1 MPFPSARQLACHRNS
16 SVRCRK
22 AYYEVLNSLNAS
34 NDFDEDD
41 MEGLVFQQEDGVPL
55 PNASMDYEHTFDEP
69 GPGSCDQES
78 GNPPPEPATPME
90 PLPPSA
96 VGPTEQANEA
106 NAVMDNTAN
115 ENEEEVHQAPS
126 VSTEIVD
133 IYYPGA
139 GSVVGT
145 QTPQF
150 RRLYEEQQ
158 RVAPD
163 NIHYPFENE
172 DEWQYGT
179 WMNQSG
185 LPMTEMDKLLNLAYV
200 RWSPT
205 RIYKL

>member
-1 MPFPSARQLACHRNS
+1 MPFPSARQLGCHRNA

-22 AYYEVLNSLNAS
+22 AYYEVLDSLNAS

-41 MEGLVFQQEDGVPL
+41 MEGLVFHQEDGVPL
-55 PNASMDYEHTFDEP
+55 SNPSMDYEGTLNEP

-78 GNPPPEPATPME
+78 GDALSFQPAIPVE

-96 VGPTEQANEA
+96 VAQTNEA
-106 NAVMDNTAN
+106 TENEAN
-115 ENEEEVHQAPS
+115 ENEEEVHQEPLIP
-126 VSTEIVD
+126 TRIEIVD
-133 IYYPGA
+133 KYYPGA

-145 QTPQF
+145 QMPRF
-150 RRLYEEQQ
+150 RKLYEEQQ
-158 RVAPD
+158 RAAPD

-185 LPMTEMDKLLNLAYV
+185 LPLTEMDKLLNLAYV
-200 RWSPT
+200 RWFPT